1 MIVALETSKPNPK
14 IVNWVTLTVASI
26 EFASGFAFFVAM
38 MIGLFGDHLKERS
51 KMEGKCSISPK

>member
-26 EFASGFAFFVAM
+26 EFASGFAFFVVM
-38 MIGLFGDHLKERS
+38 MIG
-51 KMEGKCSISPK
+51 